1 MKLIMENWRKYSTI
15 NENKVNEQEISEG
28 VGVMAL
34 AAALGT
40 GEIKI
45 DGNGSGTS
53 YLGAQGLQK
62 IQQQIDELPEGGKK
76 LGSYEDGGETV
87 NIVVTKAELQTAFD
101 NFTKEASNN
110 LKHSMGTSNFDWDK
124 DGEVDLIVAPLTN
137 AAGFEFPTSANIQ
150 TKGQVPDY
158 ALGMLV
164 DMYAQ
169 PEVQDAPSV
178 DTDLEPGSVEY
189 KMSTMDPEKKAELEK
204 AMKDPRYQQWKANQR
219 K

>member
-28 VGVMAL
+28 MGVVAL
-34 AAALGT
+34 AGLLGT

-62 IQQQIDELPEGGKK
+62 VQQKIDELPEEGKK
-76 LGSYEDGGETV
+76 LGSYDRDDGETV
-87 NIVVTKAELQTAFD
+87 NIVVTKAKLQAAF
-101 NFTKEASNN
+101 NEFTQEASNN
-110 LKHSMGTSNFDWDK
+110 LKHNMGTSNFDWDK
-124 DGEVDLIVAPLTN
+124 DGEVDLIVAPMN
-137 AAGFEFPTSANIQ
+137 NSAGFEFPTAASIQ
-150 TKGQVPDY
+150 TQGQIPDY
-158 ALGMLV
+158 ALGMLI

-169 PEVQDAPSV
+169 PEKQDVSKL
-178 DTDLEPGSVEY
+178 DTDLEPGATEYSV
-189 KMSTMDPEKKAELEK
+189 SDPELAKKNAEAAK
-204 AMKDPRYQQWKANQR
+204 VTQAYKDAMKAR